1 MKRRVARLY
10 EINFHDEDSI
20 QNELQNI
27 LKCSVDII
35 KETKRTL
42 LAAAYELED
51 QRRLT
56 NHFLKERKSVRVQPN
71 DLLWGFFS
79 SELTRFNQT
88 KFRSFYVRSVAYEKE
103 KIVLTVMLTYEK
115 NKRWLDLKKQ

>member
-79 SELTRFNQT
+79 SELTQFNQT
-88 KFRSFYVRSVAYEKE
+88 KFRSFYVRSVDYEKE

>member
-20 QNELQNI
+20 QNELKNI